1 MKNKSYE
8 FNESELYIPF
18 YSETEDISVLTSV
31 NNFTII
37 LGIIFGLGMIL
48 NSISIVSII
57 KTKRKEPISL
67 MILNLAVADIVY
79 IAGILN

>member
-18 YSETEDISVLTSV
+18 YSENEDISVLTSV

-57 KTKRKEPISL
+57 KTKRKEPFSL

>member
-1 MKNKSYE
+1 MKNKCYE

-18 YSETEDISVLTSV
+18 YSENEDISVLTSV

>member
-18 YSETEDISVLTSV
+18 YSENEDISVLTSV